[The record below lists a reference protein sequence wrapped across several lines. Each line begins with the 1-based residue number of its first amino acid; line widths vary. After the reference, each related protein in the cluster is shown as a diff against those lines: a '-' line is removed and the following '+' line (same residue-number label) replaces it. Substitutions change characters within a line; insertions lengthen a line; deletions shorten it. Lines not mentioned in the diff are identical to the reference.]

1 MSTFV
6 DTEAF
11 YAMANRRDRYHATAK
26 AYFLSNFGSSDFVTS
41 NLVFVESWLLIHHR
55 LGATASREFWKSIR
69 SNVVAV
75 LEISAQDLELAWTI
89 SEQYGDQDFSLVDCA
104 SFAIMERLEITRRL
118 LSTPT
123 SPSIVRQRQAFLSG
137 SREVAAAKL
146 ATPPLLRNGLAS
158 NALTLIP

>member
-6 DTEAF
+6 DTGAF
-11 YAMANRRDRYHATAK
+11 YAMANRRDRYHTTAK

-104 SFAIMERLEITRRL
+104 SFAIMERLEITR
-118 LSTPT
+118 
-123 SPSIVRQRQAFLSG
+123 AFAFDSHFTIY
-137 SREVAAAKL
+137 RPAK
-146 ATPPLLRNGLAS
+146 AGFFERVP
-158 NALTLIP
+158 